1 MTNPIKTFYYMEI
14 SVPNAGDIIG
24 FMRLMLDQHI
34 AETDAKYSKI
44 AKEFVFSQVKVHN
57 KVDDTQAI
65 TLEFMNKR
73 QYDTYMTAIAPF
85 REWVKENYGVEYSY
99 EKISSTDMTAARG
112 FVQNDADAVLTY
124 YDQMKEYML
133 ETLPEARG
141 FA

>member
-1 MTNPIKTFYYMEI
+1 MEI
-14 SVPNAGDIIG
+14 TVPNAGDIIG
-24 FMRLMLDQHI
+24 HQGFMLDQHI
-34 AETDAKYSKI
+34 AETASKHSKI
-44 AKEFVFSQVKVHN
+44 AKEFVFSSVKVHN
-57 KVDDTQAI
+57 KVDDTQAV

-73 QYDTYMTAIAPF
+73 HYDTYMTAIGPF
-85 REWVKENYGVEYSY
+85 REWVKENHGAEYSY
-99 EKISSTDMTAARG
+99 EKVSSTDMTAARG